1 VAVGE
6 YDISIDKLV
15 AAAEI
20 LPNDQKTVGFT
31 TMLPEESKVPSLQEF
46 YFSLN
51 LDLSFFFVEEVQLK
65 RTGPRNQ
72 KF

>member
-31 TMLPEESKVPSLQEF
+31 TMLPEESKSLPFQGF
-46 YFSLN
+46 HFSINLN
-51 LDLSFFFVEEVQLK
+51 LK
-65 RTGPRNQ
+65 
-72 KF
+72 